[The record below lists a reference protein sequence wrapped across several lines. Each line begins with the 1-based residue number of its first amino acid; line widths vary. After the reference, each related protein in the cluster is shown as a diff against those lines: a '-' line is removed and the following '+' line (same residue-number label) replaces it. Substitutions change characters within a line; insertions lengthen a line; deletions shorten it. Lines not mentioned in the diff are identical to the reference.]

1 VTRLVASLINTSM
14 LKKLFNKLFSKKEEP
29 SGNYIVATLNDKV
42 MPMDRGDIYEDPLDE
57 FLKLKYYGEVTGS
70 GTGSEENGEIA
81 FCDIEICLNKDEV
94 NNEMVKAI
102 IVKLEELGAPKGS
115 NLLIEK
121 TGEKIPF
128 GINEGLAIY
137 LDGANLSD
145 EVYKNSDTEAF
156 ANEIIKLANIKSDV
170 IRYWQGNTKTGLY
183 FYGESFNEIRNSI
196 ADFVKTSPDCENC
209 RIVQVA

>member
-1 VTRLVASLINTSM
+1 
-14 LKKLFNKLFSKKEEP
+14 
-29 SGNYIVATLNDKV
+29 
-42 MPMDRGDIYEDPLDE
+42 MPIDRGDIYEDPLDE
-57 FLKLKYYGEVTGS
+57 FLKLKYYGEVTGG

-81 FCDIEICLNKDEV
+81 FCDIEICLNKNEV
-94 NNEMVKAI
+94 DHEMVKEI

-137 LDGANLSD
+137 LDGINLSD

-156 ANEIIKLANIKSDV
+156 ANKIIKLANIKSDV
-170 IRYWQGNTKTGLY
+170 IRYWQGNTETGLY
-183 FYGESFNEIRNSI
+183 FYGESFNDIKNSI
-196 ADFVKTSPDCENC
+196 ADFVKSSPDCENC